1 MPRNADYLTD
11 ISDVLGSQVSSGE
24 VYVTIGDSIDG
35 DGWGAN
41 AAMWGPDGYIA
52 VPNAA
57 SQGAACRALYL
68 VDGNMKRVFACRDN
82 RIASKAG
89 ALAPGD
95 RAIVTDGAPRIRIVK
110 QSEVVEL
117 YTENAGNPV
126 QVVLDGPNDTILLE
140 NAQAT
145 SVSISGDSTT
155 VTAGSSTATVSANS
169 GITAAVGATELSISP
184 SGNVTVTFAGV
195 PVFEV
200 TAGAPSGALLPVAL
214 QSGPGTVP
222 STKVY
227 GLP

>member
-1 MPRNADYLTD
+1 MPRNADHLTD
-11 ISDVLGSQVSSGE
+11 ISDVLGSDVTNGE
-24 VYVTIGDSIDG
+24 VYLNVGDSIDG

-41 AAMWGPDGYIA
+41 AAIWGPDGYIA
-52 VPNAA
+52 VPNSA
-57 SQGAACRALYL
+57 SQGSACRALYL
-68 VDGNMKRVFACRDN
+68 VDGNTKRVFACRDN
-82 RIASKAG
+82 RIATRAG
-89 ALAPGD
+89 GLSPGD
-95 RAIVTDGAPRIRIVK
+95 RAIVTDAAPRVRIIK
-110 QSEVVEL
+110 QTEVVEL

-145 SVSISGDSTT
+145 SVTISGDSTT
-155 VTAGSSTATVSANS
+155 ITAGNSTATVSASS
-169 GITAAVGATELSISP
+169 GISAAVGATELTIAP